1 MHTWRTIAMH
11 TNLRLT
17 LGTGSWIIS
26 VWYKLACI
34 AFSPIS
40 YQIFTTSHN
49 TNLATIHSQV
59 TIGSCLMEYEYK
71 LLCQFT
77 TTVGGTKCYLWLK
90 QSQNNSHMITSESLS
105 LWKYSQITVFF
116 MAARFFR
123 GMEFSQNYN
132 QLYCRKFSWQASFT
146 LQNLMH
152 SCCFITI
159 SSNPMSPKKFVPYSK
174 KIWWALNLVKW
185 LYFDIGKI

>member
-90 QSQNNSHMITSESLS
+90 QSQSNSHMITSESLS
-105 LWKYSQITVFF
+105 LWNYCIFHGCQIFSRDGIFAELQSVVLQKIFLASQFYPSKFNVFLLF
-116 MAARFFR
+116 
-123 GMEFSQNYN
+123 YN
-132 QLYCRKFSWQASFT
+132 
-146 LQNLMH
+146 H
-152 SCCFITI
+152 FI
-159 SSNPMSPKKFVPYSK
+159 
-174 KIWWALNLVKW
+174 
-185 LYFDIGKI
+185 